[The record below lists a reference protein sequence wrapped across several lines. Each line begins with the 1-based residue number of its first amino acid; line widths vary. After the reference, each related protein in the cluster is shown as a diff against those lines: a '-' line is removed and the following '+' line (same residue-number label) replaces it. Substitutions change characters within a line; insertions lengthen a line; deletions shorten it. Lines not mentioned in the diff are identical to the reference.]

1 MQTRETRARNV
12 AIAAMSLSL
21 LLCRSLMGQEGLSTL
36 RGTIIDSSGA
46 VIPGVTVA
54 AREVSTNITARTA
67 STDAQGNYEMPGL
80 KAANYQV
87 TATQTGFK
95 RAVVDDVMLQ
105 SNQVRRVDI
114 TLEVGEVTSEVTVSA
129 AAQSKPS
136 RGRSAPI
143 STQPSA
149 TGTCLS
155 PATRFPGHMR
165 CWPFCPRSSARRVI
179 GAPRRSPGRAET
191 R

>member
-1 MQTRETRARNV
+1 MAQDAYAPGRSAGPSTAVCPCVCCRIEKAPPSPSCRSLDTFVWTSGSAQRARGLTGKQTCKILFQTCKRTLRPWRPMGKGGCMQTRETRARNV

-80 KAANYQV
+80 QAAN
-87 TATQTGFK
+87 
-95 RAVVDDVMLQ
+95 
-105 SNQVRRVDI
+105 
-114 TLEVGEVTSEVTVSA
+114 
-129 AAQSKPS
+129 
-136 RGRSAPI
+136 
-143 STQPSA
+143 
-149 TGTCLS
+149 
-155 PATRFPGHMR
+155 
-165 CWPFCPRSSARRVI
+165 
-179 GAPRRSPGRAET
+179 
-191 R
+191 

>member
-1 MQTRETRARNV
+1 
-12 AIAAMSLSL
+12 MSLSL

-95 RAVVDDVMLQ
+95 RAVVDDVR
-105 SNQVRRVDI
+105 SEERRV
-114 TLEVGEVTSEVTVSA
+114 G
-129 AAQSKPS
+129 K
-136 RGRSAPI
+136 G
-143 STQPSA
+143 
-149 TGTCLS
+149 G
-155 PATRFPGHMR
+155 G
-165 CWPFCPRSSARRVI
+165 ARLLACR
-179 GAPRRSPGRAET
+179 
-191 R
+191 